1 MKYQGC
7 LLAVKDISAS
17 KYFYEKVLH
26 QNAVMDIGVHV
37 TYEGFSLQQ
46 GYAELV
52 GISVDSLKEQSHSFQ
67 VYFEVEN
74 LDEVYAELKR
84 ISGLQWVHEIKEYP
98 WGQRDIRVYDPDK
111 HIVEIAEDMTTVIKR
126 FFNQGMSPEEISTRT
141 MFPIEV
147 VKHYASSFGL

>member
-17 KYFYEKVLH
+17 KHFYENVIH

-37 TYEGFSLQQ
+37 TFEGFSLQQ

-52 GISVDSLKEQSHSFQ
+52 GIAVYSVKDQSHNFQ
-67 VYFEVEN
+67 VYFEVED
-74 LDEVYAELKR
+74 LDKVYAQMKS
-84 ISGLQWVHEIKEYP
+84 IPSLQWVHEIKEYP

-126 FFNQGMSPEEISTRT
+126 FFNQGMSPEEVSIRT
-141 MFPIEV
+141 MFPIDI
-147 VKHYASSFGL
+147 VKQFCVEL

>member
-17 KYFYEKVLH
+17 KHFYENVLH

-37 TYEGFSLQQ
+37 TFEGFSLQQ

-52 GISVDSLKEQSHSFQ
+52 GIAVDSVKDQSHNFQ
-67 VYFEVEN
+67 VYFEVED
-74 LDEVYAELKR
+74 LDKVYAQMKS
-84 ISGLQWVHEIKEYP
+84 IPSLQWVHEIKEYP

-126 FFNQGMSPEEISTRT
+126 FFNQGMSPEEVSIRT
-141 MFPIEV
+141 MFPINI
-147 VKHYASSFGL
+147 VKQFCVEL